1 MSVSEFL
8 FNLESEIGKITDIES
23 VCPGTYYFTARQNGE
38 SISHEYYLVME
49 DSPVFHS
56 IQKYGKQIQKSK
68 LFPMDNPASGWKIV
82 EYEVY
87 KYLQKNHQP
96 LPQGVSLHENAVY
109 AAEYHPEFFGTYP
122 VPLQTSRGYTLQ
134 YYSFEN
140 GIYWIETSQ
149 CEEVLAV
156 CYPIWSA
163 ELSSFACGIGE
174 QSDADRLLD
183 IHQTMGYL
191 FFPKD
196 NCSIPVFE
204 LLQTRPGW
212 NGKLVD
218 IPALMNVIWKRAPEY
233 ALINNVREQAGL
245 NDFISGL
252 FHGFGVEV
260 EPHCSIDHMF
270 SVFPDAGEDFL
281 LFEGF

>member
-56 IQKYGKQIQKSK
+56 IKKYGKQIQK
-68 LFPMDNPASGWKIV
+68 F
-82 EYEVY
+82 
-87 KYLQKNHQP
+87 
-96 LPQGVSLHENAVY
+96 
-109 AAEYHPEFFGTYP
+109 
-122 VPLQTSRGYTLQ
+122 
-134 YYSFEN
+134 
-140 GIYWIETSQ
+140 
-149 CEEVLAV
+149 
-156 CYPIWSA
+156 
-163 ELSSFACGIGE
+163 
-174 QSDADRLLD
+174 
-183 IHQTMGYL
+183 
-191 FFPKD
+191 
-196 NCSIPVFE
+196 
-204 LLQTRPGW
+204 
-212 NGKLVD
+212 KLVD